1 MMVKIKRVA
10 AMILCCIVL
19 LGICSCGQE
28 STILNGEIESSG
40 GFKSETQVDVLPGTE
55 EDTGE
60 VETESEEP
68 WTAQEAVEE
77 WTVQEPTEEETEPVI
92 EEGSEPLVTSAGE
105 TETSELEDEIAEP
118 EEETAFS
125 FAAMEEIQGEPTL
138 VYPLTY
144 SDESCS
150 IVIEK
155 VWFEDA
161 WVYAAHLQFTDYSRL
176 STDCANGSYD
186 NGYETTS
193 HAAGR
198 LGAVYAVNGCYS
210 APYLNYTV
218 VRDGVIW
225 NGSERNLWLPAV
237 YSSQNGLLLSAWET
251 GGVPGIAGVKV
262 SDLVAGGLV
271 TDTFCFG
278 PPGLQNGVVTDVS
291 TTGARA
297 QRTFVGTNGEPGDIW
312 ICVSD
317 GRYNDG
323 ESAGLLGNQCMR
335 FLQSKGC
342 AFGVNL
348 DGGGSS
354 TMYFNGE
361 VLNAARGNER
371 AVVDFLYFK

>member
-1 MMVKIKRVA
+1 MMVKIRRVA

-68 WTAQEAVEE
+68 WTAQGAVGE
-77 WTVQEPTEEETEPVI
+77 WMVQ
-92 EEGSEPLVTSAGE
+92 
-105 TETSELEDEIAEP
+105 EP

-161 WVYAAHLQFTDYSRL
+161 WVYAAHLRFTDYSRL

-198 LGAVYAVNGCYS
+198 LGAIFAVNGCYS

-225 NGSERNLWLPAV
+225 NGAERNLWLPAV
-237 YSSQNGLLLSAWET
+237 YSSQNGLLLSAWES
-251 GGVPGIAGVKV
+251 GGASGIAGVKV

-278 PPGLQNGVVTDVS
+278 PPGLQNGVITDVS

-297 QRTFVGTNGEPGDIW
+297 QRTFIGTNGEPGDIW

-342 AFGVNL
+342 TFGVNL

-354 TMYFNGE
+354 TLYFNGE
-361 VLNAARGNER
+361 VLNAVRENER